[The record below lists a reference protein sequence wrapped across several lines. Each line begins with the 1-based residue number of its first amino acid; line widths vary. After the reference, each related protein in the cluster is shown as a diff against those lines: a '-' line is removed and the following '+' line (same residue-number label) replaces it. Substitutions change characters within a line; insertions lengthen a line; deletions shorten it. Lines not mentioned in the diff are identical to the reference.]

1 MARYKTYKIEN
12 TPSEKF
18 PQMVTISKKIKG
30 KLFEKKFINEEKAMV
45 WIEALAAEKLIIKGS
60 AKVKGELSSIG
71 LLPQTDYAW

>member
-30 KLFEKKFINEEKAMV
+30 NLFEKKFISDAIIANPELIAASNFV
-45 WIEALAAEKLIIKGS
+45 RLFISNLAQS
-60 AKVKGELSSIG
+60 FKV
-71 LLPQTDYAW
+71 

>member
-60 AKVKGELSSIG
+60 TKVKGELSSIG